1 MSMKDK
7 RTDGMV
13 KFPVAI
19 PTVDGKGIAET
30 VVIEVPCKI
39 DPTTGEEFLTG
50 EALAEID
57 RVKARHMGL
66 LQPEEIRK
74 LRECLGLTQ
83 KDMSDLLQI
92 GAKSYTRWESGRE
105 RPFRSLNILL
115 RALYD
120 GKLDVNYLRSIQA
133 AEFNWKPMVDKLMGA
148 KNAPPY
154 TFDVIQNKEACRE
167 IERAAA

>member
-1 MSMKDK
+1 MKDK
-7 RTDGMV
+7 RISGMRKV
-13 KFPVAI
+13 PVTI
-19 PTVDGKGIAET
+19 PTVDGTGIAET

-39 DPTTGEEFLTG
+39 DPATGEEFLTG

-83 KDMSDLLQI
+83 KEMSDLLQI

-115 RALYD
+115 RGLWD
-120 GKLDVNYLRSIQA
+120 GKLDVNYLRSIQKA
-133 AEFNWKPMVDKLMGA
+133 RFNWWPMVFRLMGSS
-148 KNAPPY
+148 NASPY
-154 TFDVIQNKEACRE
+154 TVDVSGEKETCRE
-167 IERAAA
+167 TERPAA